1 MERQTMVMKKHE
13 EDLTEYNISLVEMK
27 ARVAEIQDDM
37 KEEYLSQVENLDN
50 MRNMFAKKYGK
61 LKNSSGDA
69 WEDLKAAAE
78 DAWSELDFY

>member
-1 MERQTMVMKKHE
+1 MEKRTMVMKKHE
-13 EDLTEYNISLVEMK
+13 EDLTEYNISLIEMK
-27 ARVAEIQDDM
+27 ARVVEIQEDM

-61 LKNSSGDA
+61 LKNSRGDA